1 MCVQEVAELK
11 EEDLS
16 SDTCSPTPA
25 GTGDPSSILS
35 ESQYTHVH
43 NLFNVTVVLL
53 YTGIDDLLEVK
64 MFVKQVVNWKDL
76 GLALGLAYSTLQ
88 KIERGQCGGVDD
100 CMREMLAAWLQQQDN
115 VTRKGTPSW
124 TVLRTALRK
133 IGENQLA
140 GSMVRM

>member
-43 NLFNVTVVLL
+43 KLFNVTVVLL
-53 YTGIDDLLEVK
+53 YTGIDDLADVK
-64 MFVKQVVNWKDL
+64 NSLKKFVHWQSL
-76 GLALGLAYSTLQ
+76 GLELGLLFSTLRR
-88 KIERGQCGGVDD
+88 IEKEQHELIDECKT
-100 CMREMLAAWLQQQDN
+100 EMLSAWLQQQDN
-115 VTRKGTPSW
+115 VVKRGVPCW
-124 TVLRTALRK
+124 AVLKSALEN
-133 IGENQLA
+133 IGENILESEIDQ
-140 GSMVRM
+140 